1 MANIFSL
8 YGSIFIDNEK
18 ANKGIDETTKKG
30 ETAGSKVGSAFG
42 NIAKTAVATGTAVV
56 GAATAL
62 GGAALGAAEK
72 LSAHADEIDKV
83 SQKLGLSREAYQEWD
98 YVLSQAG
105 VEITSMQTGLKT
117 LTNKLDDAKNGSS
130 SATAMFEKLGLS
142 MSDLQNMSREDAF
155 NSVITAM
162 QGMEDSTERAAL
174 ANDLFG
180 KSGQELTALFNTS
193 AEATE
198 NLKNKA
204 HELGM
209 VMSDEAVTAG
219 VNFTDAMDTLKRSGE
234 GLFMSFASGLMP
246 IIQSVVDI
254 LIANMPT
261 IQAVISQM
269 APIITS
275 LFEQLMPPLMEL
287 GQTLFPIL
295 IDLIMQI
302 IPPCMEIISAV
313 LPVITQ
319 LLQMLLPPILQIVE
333 MVLPLLLSLI
343 EPILPLL
350 EPIIALLQPLIDL
363 LMAIITPLVEILNAI
378 LPPLIDVISK
388 VIEIALVPLQGAFT
402 VLAGILSGTVTA
414 AFAHVQNIIDTAKG
428 VMTGLIDFV
437 KNVFTGNWRGAWE
450 AVKNIFSSVFDG
462 IKNAFKIPI
471 NWIIDG
477 INSFIRGLNKLK
489 IPDWVPGVG
498 GKGINIGTIPRLRV
512 GIDYVPYDDFPAL
525 LHKGERV
532 LTASEAK
539 AQEKQQSAET
549 SKTASPLSLE
559 MNLNI
564 ENFNNQSDRDIKS
577 LIDEIMILIEEY
589 LRRKGLVWA

>member
-30 ETAGSKVGSAFG
+30 EAAGSKVGSAFG

-162 QGMEDSTERAAL
+162 QGMEDSTARAAL

-302 IPPCMEIISAV
+302 IPPCMNIITAV

-319 LLQMLLPPILQIVE
+319 LLQMLLPPILQIVQ
-333 MVLPLLLSLI
+333 MILPLLLSLI

-350 EPIIALLQPLIDL
+350 QPILSLLQPLIEL
-363 LMAIITPLVEILNAI
+363 LMAIITPLVEILDAI
-378 LPPLIDVISK
+378 LPPLIEVISR
-388 VIEIALVPLQGAFT
+388 VIEIALIPLQSNFT
-402 VLAGILSGTVTA
+402 LLAGILSGTVTA
-414 AFAHVQNIIDTAKG
+414 AFSQIQNIIDTIKG
-428 VMTGLIDFV
+428 VFSGLIDFIV
-437 KNVFTGNWRGAWE
+437 NVFTGNWQGAWN
-450 AVKNIFSSVFDG
+450 AVKNIFSSVFEG
-462 IKNAFKIPI
+462 IKTAFKIPI

-477 INSFIRGLNKLK
+477 INSFIKAINKIK
-489 IPDWVPGVG
+489 IPDWVPAVG
-498 GKGINIGTIPRLRV
+498 GLGFNIPTIPRLRV
-512 GIDYVPYDDFPAL
+512 GLDYVPYDDFPAI
-525 LHKGERV
+525 LHKGEAV
-532 LTASEAK
+532 LTASENQNLQEAK
-539 AQEKQQSAET
+539 KQAEE
-549 SKTASPLSLE
+549 SKTNEKDKDVNIYLTVTSTDSSPSEISKTVEKLIRRLKLE
-559 MNLNI
+559 GAI
-564 ENFNNQSDRDIKS
+564 
-577 LIDEIMILIEEY
+577 
-589 LRRKGLVWA
+589 